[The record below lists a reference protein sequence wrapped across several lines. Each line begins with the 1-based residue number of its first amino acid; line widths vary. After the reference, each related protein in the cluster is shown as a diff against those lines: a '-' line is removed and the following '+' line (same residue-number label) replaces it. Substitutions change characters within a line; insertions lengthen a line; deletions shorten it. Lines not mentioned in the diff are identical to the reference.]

1 LFNRQVEQ
9 RRLLAAALM
18 LTALSGCNVSS
29 NMAGV
34 EAEKAKAVTRADQF
48 QAVAVGKGEL
58 IAVGS
63 DGIVVSSKDEG
74 KSWSRQMLGGQ
85 GGPAGL
91 IGISVCPDGSYV
103 ALDFYRKV
111 WLGGSDGKW
120 SGKEIKSKVN
130 PLAMTCDSE
139 NRIWVVGSRS
149 TILSSA
155 DKGASWQEKTMGV
168 DAMLVSVQF
177 VDAQHG
183 FITGEFGIV
192 YSTADGGANW
202 VVEPKIA
209 PDFFSHG
216 ALFTDANTGWVSGLA
231 GTVMHT
237 KDGGKTWTK
246 QANKLGAP
254 MFQIVAH
261 GGEMIGLGINGLM
274 FRLQGDQ
281 WELMGPPKPTPY
293 LRGAASLDAKRLLIA
308 GGAGALE
315 VITTGGAAV
324 AAPATKTE

>member
-1 LFNRQVEQ
+1 MFDKQADKAQ
-9 RRLLAAALM
+9 ILAAAMM
-18 LTALSGCNVSS
+18 LAALCGCNVSS

-34 EAEKAKAVTRADQF
+34 EAEKAKSVTRADNF
-48 QAVAVGKGEL
+48 QAVAAGKAEL

-63 DGIVVSSKDEG
+63 DGLVVSSKDPR
-74 KSWSRQMLGGQ
+74 KSWTRQMLA
-85 GGPAGL
+85 GPSGL
-91 IGISVCPDGSYV
+91 IGVSVCPDGSYV

-111 WLGGSDGKW
+111 WLGGADGKW

-130 PLAMTCDSE
+130 PLALTCDSE
-139 NRIWVVGSRS
+139 NKIWVVGSRS
-149 TILSSA
+149 TILSSG
-155 DKGASWQEKTMGV
+155 DKGTSWQEKTMGV

-177 VDAQHG
+177 VDAKHG

-192 YSTADGGANW
+192 YSTSDGGANW

-216 ALFTDANTGWVSGLA
+216 ALFTDASTGWVSGLA

-237 KDGGKTWTK
+237 KDGGKTWSK

-261 GGEMIGLGINGLM
+261 GSEMIALGINGLM

-293 LRGAASLDAKRLLIA
+293 LRGAVSLDANRLLIA

-315 VITTGGAAV
+315 VITTGGAA
-324 AAPATKTE
+324 APATKTE

>member
-1 LFNRQVEQ
+1 MSFPMM
-9 RRLLAAALM
+9 ATALM
-18 LTALSGCNVSS
+18 LLALCGCNVSS

-34 EAEKAKAVTRADQF
+34 EAEKGKAVTRADHF

-58 IAVGS
+58 LAVGS
-63 DGIVVSSKDEG
+63 DGIVARSKDEG
-74 KSWSRQMLGGQ
+74 KSWSRQMVGGQ
-85 GGPAGL
+85 TGPSGL
-91 IGISVCPDGSYV
+91 ISISVCPDGAYV
-103 ALDFYRKV
+103 ALDFYRKI
-111 WLGGSDGKW
+111 WLGTTDGKW
-120 SGKEIKSKVN
+120 SEKEIKSKVN

-139 NRIWVVGSRS
+139 NKIWVVGSRS

-155 DKGASWQEKTMGV
+155 DKGATWQEKTMGV
-168 DAMLVSVQF
+168 DAMLVTVQF
-177 VDAQHG
+177 VDAKHG

-202 VVEPKIA
+202 TVEPKIA
-209 PDFFSHG
+209 PDFFSYG

-237 KDGGKTWTK
+237 KDGGKTWSK

-254 MFQIVAH
+254 MYQIVAH
-261 GGEMIGLGINGLM
+261 GGDMIALGISGLM
-274 FRLQGDQ
+274 FKLQGEQ
-281 WELMGPPKPTPY
+281 WELMGPPKSTPY
-293 LRGAASLDAKRLLIA
+293 LRAAASLDAKRLLIA

-324 AAPATKTE
+324 PAPATKTE